1 MIYFKNVR
9 KEYPDGTVALDDI
22 NFHIKKGEFVYI
34 VGPSG
39 AGKSTLTKL
48 LMHEELPTSG
58 DITIN
63 NQRVNTLKPQQIPYL
78 RRDIGVI
85 FQDFRLLDDRTVFEN
100 VAFAMR
106 VVGAS
111 KKEIRNQV
119 PQLLSMVGLSKKSK
133 LLPTQLSRGEAQRVA
148 VARALANNPPVLV
161 ADEPTAS
168 LPPKTSFEI
177 VELLEDINR
186 RGTTVIMSTH
196 SKDIVDNKKKRV
208 LEIYDGKLIRDEYS
222 GGYDHEKAPEM
233 PEEPQIEEESVKASS
248 PESTSEETSEASFS
262 ETYSMYFKT
271 LKSFKK
277 IEDDEDEETL
287 VGGGNKN
294 E

>member
-1 MIYFKNVR
+1 MIDFKDVN
-9 KEYPDGTVALDDI
+9 KEYPDGTVAVD
-22 NFHIKKGEFVYI
+22 NVSFHIDKGEFVYI

-63 NQRVNTLKPQQIPYL
+63 GQQVNKLKQRQIPYL

-106 VVGAS
+106 VVGAT
-111 KKEIRNQV
+111 KREIRRQV
-119 PQLLSMVGLSKKSK
+119 PLLLGMVGLSNKAK
-133 LLPTQLSRGEAQRVA
+133 LFPTQLSRGEAQRVA
-148 VARALANNPPVLV
+148 VARALANNPPILV

-168 LPPKTSFEI
+168 LHPKIAYEI
-177 VELLEDINR
+177 VELLEDINK

-196 SKDIVDNKKKRV
+196 ARDIVNSKKKRV
-208 LEIYDGKLIRDEYS
+208 LEIYDGKLVRDEYS
-222 GGYDHEKAPEM
+222 GGYDQDSTFENERSEKNNNQPQEEKKTDPE
-233 PEEPQIEEESVKASS
+233 
-248 PESTSEETSEASFS
+248 FS
-262 ETYSMYFKT
+262 QNYNMYFKP
-271 LKSFKK
+271 LSM
-277 IEDDEDEETL
+277 EDITNSGGED
-287 VGGGNKN
+287 NN

>member
-1 MIYFKNVR
+1 MIYFENVN
-9 KEYPDGTVALDDI
+9 KVYPDGTAALDDI
-22 NFHIKKGEFVYI
+22 SFHIKKGEFVYI

-58 DITIN
+58 NIKIN
-63 NQRVNTLKPQQIPYL
+63 NQQVNTLKPRQIPYL
-78 RRDIGVI
+78 RRDIGVV

-111 KKEIRNQV
+111 KKEIRRQV
-119 PQLLSMVGLSKKSK
+119 PSLLSMVGLSNKAK

-168 LPPKTSFEI
+168 LPPKTAFEI
-177 VELLEDINR
+177 VELLEGINR
-186 RGTTVIMSTH
+186 RGTTV
-196 SKDIVDNKKKRV
+196 DNR
-208 LEIYDGKLIRDEYS
+208 LLHR
-222 GGYDHEKAPEM
+222 A
-233 PEEPQIEEESVKASS
+233 
-248 PESTSEETSEASFS
+248 
-262 ETYSMYFKT
+262 
-271 LKSFKK
+271 
-277 IEDDEDEETL
+277 
-287 VGGGNKN
+287 
-294 E
+294 